1 MSTYLKTAAMSLLS
15 RTLQTFL
22 SKYLS
27 DVDVEGVALPSVY
40 DGSGWGVRLSNVK
53 LREGV
58 QLMKQ
63 MPGTI
68 TKKRK
73 RRRKRRK
80 ESTTTRQTK
89 DPSSDGRLS
98 SEKLDYK
105 KNTSSPADHRVGGG
119 GDSLRQQGKQTSN
132 TKRTPGTDHCQG
144 SRPKAAA
151 EEAAANP
158 ESAAEPKPT
167 SRDVDSADVYTDD
180 EIDYDSDGVAR
191 PSTPVQESK
200 SFLSCFYN
208 SSSGTARSKLN
219 DNSVHTGAKDSGRVS
234 GRLSHPSLTDSPSS
248 LSNGGIGLPKRQSSE
263 ATSSIQPLKKEL
275 MIKEGESGSPV
286 TDVHTDSSSTQ
297 GDSNLSASQIPPLP
311 LVPAIH
317 QDYQGKETGHH
328 DEESDSLDDEYEED
342 ENEEE
347 YELPLRLCL
356 GEGGRIGTLD
366 VRLIGKELHVMVEDA
381 FVTIEAIPIL
391 ESDPD
396 YGDSA
401 GGANADGND
410 SGSGG
415 ANRRRGE
422 GSQQNGSATT
432 SSDTA
437 SGTNASNPKKK
448 AEAKRDTVGDRVL
461 ADNPLARLI
470 SSIPHLFLRDIRV
483 RLIVRDQAMP
493 TPREDG
499 DKSAAGST
507 DKGDQSRSSRSRP
520 SAKDTMVELG
530 IDFLSVTSGEDV
542 LSHFSDQVDEEF
554 HSSLDDINS
563 SERSS
568 MTVGQSKPPPLLN
581 IPTYARAD
589 STTMVD
595 QTNEYLVR
603 HIRTGRGPTAGIFVQ
618 IFAADV
624 SLPKPALSQN
634 HFSNPDSSLW
644 ARQHWMLA
652 TEYHFL
658 KCSGLDIRARIHL
671 GTRKVDAGYS
681 WFYGEFM
688 EEEGTDYDSM
698 ILLGGMDTIAPGPQ
712 LPLPPMEPR
721 MSRGSTPRQ
730 NAIDS
735 GTSHGVTDGGGRESL
750 AEEFLESAVPSSMH
764 PGADVYETDNNGI
777 QSCRVPSLFHR
788 VSRGMEPKSCK
799 DCKHLPSGVCDL
811 CWGPSNGDVKERSEL
826 DLSLPMPGLALQIGF
841 RDPLEINIDRSTLE
855 SISLLKSLFMKP
867 NPSDTKDSSEQ
878 ESSSREET
886 KDDPPPSASAA
897 IPGRDEATQ
906 TTTASTGFFS
916 GLLYSRS
923 KEIIKAEVPSDSFS
937 TIMEPEK
944 IMVVGLYAS
953 KVAIRIHVMTHH
965 KRDRSLSFCFW
976 SLDMDCLTV
985 DRQTLN
991 VPNKLFQDV
1000 ELDIGRLVWDE
1011 FRGTN
1016 RKNVV
1021 TLGLPQPSRG
1031 RCDSQSS
1038 KSSMIEDHERNKT
1051 PWPSTAC
1058 ALLDIPP
1065 PLESLVYKS
1074 RERHGVQLRFVSLS
1088 RNDTPLNASKSLINL
1103 RLGVTYVDSPWKVTT
1118 DINFIVKEIMDHLIR
1133 ARGVGG
1139 KDKEDSPRS
1148 NDNGS
1153 DSNGGKLQNSTE
1165 NSQETAVVPRPKS
1178 LMTYTIQIDTG
1189 NITLSP
1195 LLDLKLP
1202 LTKFSGERSSEAG
1215 IFLETV
1221 LEKLE
1226 LAYGSTESKTVKGC
1240 LSLPQIAALPE
1251 SARMH
1256 ILFCLK
1262 DLSALET
1269 ALFVKKEKNS
1279 FRQIR
1284 AVEKGILK
1292 MAKKISKKDSKISK
1306 RKSNQTTSF
1315 HNSASSISSGDRRQQ
1330 ILSEIMKLDDREL
1343 TELWAVHQR
1352 YQRKVAKKTI

>member
-15 RTLQTFL
+15 KTLQTFL

-63 MPGTI
+63 MPGTV

-73 RRRKRRK
+73 RRLKRRK
-80 ESTTTRQTK
+80 EPTTTTRLAK
-89 DPSSDGRLS
+89 DPSRDDRPGFVKR
-98 SEKLDYK
+98 DDK
-105 KNTSSPADHRVGGG
+105 KSRPSAEVDQPE
-119 GDSLRQQGKQTSN
+119 GDSLLQQSNHTSKTKQTS
-132 TKRTPGTDHCQG
+132 RIDGEQG
-144 SRPKAAA
+144 SHTTRVV
-151 EEAAANP
+151 ANP
-158 ESAAEPKPT
+158 EPESGSKPT
-167 SRDVDSADVYTDD
+167 LTESESADVYTDD
-180 EIDYDSDGVAR
+180 EIEYNSDGVAR

-219 DNSVHTGAKDSGRVS
+219 DNSMHTNGKDGAAAKS
-234 GRLSHPSLTDSPSS
+234 RLSLPTQSSTSSTSLSTDS
-248 LSNGGIGLPKRQSSE
+248 IGLPKRQSSE
-263 ATSSIQPLKKEL
+263 MTRKIQKLEHDS
-275 MIKEGESGSPV
+275 MMNEGKSGDAV
-286 TDVHTDSSSTQ
+286 KTDVQNDSKSSVGDPVAPTPPTNQ
-297 GDSNLSASQIPPLP
+297 GQES
-311 LVPAIH
+311 
-317 QDYQGKETGHH
+317 HH
-328 DEESDSLDDEYEED
+328 LYDEDDNSFDDEYEED
-342 ENEEE
+342 ELDEE

-391 ESDPD
+391 EPD
-396 YGDSA
+396 LDT
-401 GGANADGND
+401 ND
-410 SGSGG
+410 
-415 ANRRRGE
+415 N
-422 GSQQNGSATT
+422 
-432 SSDTA
+432 A
-437 SGTNASNPKKK
+437 SGTNADGTDTGGSRRRGVGSQQNASATTTTDAGSGTNAANPKKK
-448 AEAKRDTVGDRVL
+448 PEPKRDTVGDRVL

-470 SSIPHLFLRDIRV
+470 SSIPHLFLRDIRI
-483 RLIVRDQAMP
+483 RLIVRDQAVP
-493 TPREDG
+493 APPEDG
-499 DKSAAGST
+499 EKNST
-507 DKGDQSRSSRSRP
+507 VGTEKGDEAKTSRPRP

-542 LSHFSDQVDEEF
+542 LSHFSDQVDAEF
-554 HSSLDDINS
+554 HVGLDDTPG
-563 SERSS
+563 SERTS
-568 MTVGQSKPPPLLN
+568 MAVGQSQPPPTLN
-581 IPTYARAD
+581 IPTYAKAD
-589 STTMVD
+589 SAIMAD
-595 QTNEYLVR
+595 HTNEYLVR
-603 HIRTGRGPTAGIFVQ
+603 HIRTGRGPTAGLFVQ
-618 IFAADV
+618 IFSTDLTLPAAV
-624 SLPKPALSQN
+624 SSQD
-634 HFSNPDSSLW
+634 HASNPDSCLW

-658 KCSGLDIRARIHL
+658 KCSGVDIRARIHL
-671 GTRKVDAGYS
+671 GTKKVDAGYS

-688 EEEGTDYDSM
+688 EDEGTDYDSM
-698 ILLGGMDTIAPGPQ
+698 ILLGGMETIAPGPQ

-721 MSRGSTPRQ
+721 MSRGGTPRKSTD
-730 NAIDS
+730 DS
-735 GTSHGVTDGGGRESL
+735 GASTDVMESGGRESF
-750 AEEFLESAVPSSMH
+750 EEEPLGSIIPSSMY

-799 DCKHLPSGVCDL
+799 ECKHLPSGVCDL
-811 CWGPSNGDVKERSEL
+811 CWGPSNGNVKERSEL
-826 DLSLPMPGLALQIGF
+826 DLALPMPGLALQIGF
-841 RDPLEINIDRSTLE
+841 RDPLEINVDRSILE
-855 SISLLKSLFMKP
+855 SISLLKSLFTKP
-867 NPSDTKDSSEQ
+867 SPHDVEAGPEQ

-886 KDDPPPSASAA
+886 KDDPSVAA
-897 IPGRDEATQ
+897 PVSGRDEVTQAT
-906 TTTASTGFFS
+906 TSSTGFFS
-916 GLLYSRS
+916 GMLYGRS
-923 KEIIKAEVPSDSFS
+923 KETVKAEVPSDSFS

-944 IMVVGLYAS
+944 IMVMGLYVS
-953 KVAIRIHVMTHH
+953 KVALRIHVMTED
-965 KRDRSLSFCFW
+965 KRDRGLSFCFW
-976 SLDMDCLTV
+976 SLDMDCLTI

-991 VPNKLFQDV
+991 VPEKTFHDV

-1011 FRGTN
+1011 FRGTH

-1021 TLGLPQPSRG
+1021 TLGLPQPPRG

-1038 KSSMIEDHERNKT
+1038 KSSMIEDHEHHKT

-1074 RERHGVQLRFVSLS
+1074 RERHGAQLRFVSLS
-1088 RNDTPLNASKSLINL
+1088 RNNTSKSLVHL
-1103 RLGVTYVDSPWKVTT
+1103 RLGVTDVDSPWKVMA
-1118 DINFIVKEIMDHLIR
+1118 DINLIMKEIMDHVIR
-1133 ARGVGG
+1133 TRPIRG
-1139 KDKEDSPRS
+1139 KEKEDEPRN
-1148 NDNGS
+1148 NDQGS
-1153 DSNGGKLQNSTE
+1153 DSSGKKLP
-1165 NSQETAVVPRPKS
+1165 NSQETDVIVRPKS

-1195 LLDLKLP
+1195 LIDLKLP
-1202 LTKFSGERSSEAG
+1202 LTKFSGERSSQAG
-1215 IFLETV
+1215 IFLETI

-1226 LAYGSTESKTVKGC
+1226 LAYGSTEPKTIKGC

-1279 FRQIR
+1279 FRQIK

-1292 MAKKISKKDSKISK
+1292 MAKKIAKKDAKFSKKKPVNDSSG
-1306 RKSNQTTSF
+1306 
-1315 HNSASSISSGDRRQQ
+1315 HNSTTTHIGSGGRRQQ

-1343 TELWAVHQR
+1343 AELWAVHHR
-1352 YQRKVAKKTI
+1352 YQRKVAKKAT